1 MPVGQISQYLM
12 NLAHFGRGGNGK
24 WMVVCYRF
32 SIIGLYISVILV
44 IGQFV
49 RMNTTGMVAGI
60 MWEELP
66 CVNKVWRLCQD
77 IYMCR
82 EGKEFELEEELVAKL
97 TFLYRSPE
105 TMIKVTRPP
114 KED

>member
-1 MPVGQISQYLM
+1 M
-12 NLAHFGRGGNGK
+12 
-24 WMVVCYRF
+24 CYHF
-32 SIIGLYISVILV
+32 SILGLYISVILV

-49 RMNTTGMVAGI
+49 RMNTTGMVASI

-66 CVNKVWRLCQD
+66 RVDRVWRLCQD

-82 EGKEFELEEELVAKL
+82 ESKEFELEEELVAKL

-105 TMIKVTRPP
+105 TMIKVTRNK

>member
-1 MPVGQISQYLM
+1 
-12 NLAHFGRGGNGK
+12 
-24 WMVVCYRF
+24 MVICFHF

-49 RMNTTGMVAGI
+49 RMNTTGLVAGI

-105 TMIKVTRPP
+105 TMIKMTRRP